1 MDGDGQ
7 NGKKKKRKK
16 RKKMLLCFAPCDAMM
31 EDLQDADGDKRNIVN
46 GGQLVG

>member
-31 EDLQDADGDKRNIVN
+31 EDLQDADGNKRNIVN